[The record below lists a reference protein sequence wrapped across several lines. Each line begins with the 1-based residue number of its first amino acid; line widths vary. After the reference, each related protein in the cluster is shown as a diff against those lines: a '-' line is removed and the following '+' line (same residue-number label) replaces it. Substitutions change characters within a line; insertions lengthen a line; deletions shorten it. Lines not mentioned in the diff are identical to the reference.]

1 MGTSAGYDHFDL
13 AECRR
18 RGIRVTGAGDSFSE
32 DAADFAVGLLI
43 DVLRR
48 VSVANRF
55 VRAGSWPVKG
65 EFPLG
70 SKVNFVLK
78 CAHHYYILF
87 IFYALLLVA
96 YHFESI

>member
-1 MGTSAGYDHFDL
+1 MGTSAGFDHFDL
-13 AECRR
+13 DECRR
-18 RGIRVTGAGDSFSE
+18 RGIRVTGAGDSFS
-32 DAADFAVGLLI
+32 DNVADFAIGLLI

-48 VSVANRF
+48 VSAADRF

-78 CAHHYYILF
+78 HAHH
-87 IFYALLLVA
+87 
-96 YHFESI
+96 H